1 MLFKKNKKNDDKTE
15 ILDKV
20 TIPDNKISDNTDSIL
35 LSLNIIDNIQKKIE
49 ESELKTAAENRLIK
63 GEINS
68 FNNETQKLVDG
79 LHGVNTN
86 FNTIDTV
93 LKDMSKT
100 EDNINN
106 AVDNAAKQVS
116 LLGNSSKEVSN
127 TFKTMNETFK
137 NLSDSI
143 DKIKKTME
151 GINDIASQTN
161 LLALNASIEAARAG
175 ESGKGFAVVA
185 EEVRKLAEDIT
196 SLTSTIGENIEAV
209 QEGTGKLSL
218 SISTSEEALD
228 KAVHNVNDTSSYFTE
243 IKTSAANVNVIADSI
258 SETVQHSKDRLK
270 EVSTFLD
277 DCTNKFDNINNS
289 INDIYKHDTK
299 KGIIFED
306 FNNIFSQ
313 LKPLV
318 EDK

>member
-289 INDIYKHDTK
+289 INDIYKHDTE

>member
-116 LLGNSSKEVSN
+116 LLGNSSKEVSK